1 MGRNQPA
8 QFLLPR
14 YPVAVMRADR
24 WDLGVSHRVRLSLTS
39 GPGASEPPPPTD
51 SRATG
56 AELFGMG
63 EPARA
68 PRNRR

>member
-1 MGRNQPA
+1 MGQNQPA

-24 WDLGVSHRVRLSLTS
+24 WDHCVSNRGRLSLTS

>member
-1 MGRNQPA
+1 
-8 QFLLPR
+8 
-14 YPVAVMRADR
+14 MRADR

-39 GPGASEPPPPTD
+39 EPDASEPPPQMD

-63 EPARA
+63 GPTQA